1 MADVLA
7 KNWWMFVLRGV
18 FAIIFGVLAW
28 VWPGLTLIAL
38 IYLFA
43 AYALIDGVTAIISIF
58 SPAGRS
64 RWLGLLLEGILGIGA
79 AIVAIAWPGL
89 TALSLVWVIGAWAV
103 VSGVF
108 RIISAVQLRRE
119 IENEWWMGLG
129 GAASIIFGIILFVAP
144 GEGALA
150 LVWLIGIWAIIF
162 GVVLIAL
169 GFRLRDRGTL
179 FTTGGDSART
189 AGA

>member
-1 MADVLA
+1 MMDVLA
-7 KNWWMFVLRGV
+7 RNWWMFVLRGV
-18 FAIIFGVLAW
+18 FAIIFGVVAW
-28 VWPGLTLIAL
+28 IWPGLTLIAL

-58 SPAGRS
+58 SPGGRS
-64 RWLGLLLEGILGIGA
+64 RWFGLLLEGILGIGA

-89 TALSLVWVIGAWAV
+89 TALSLVWVIAAWAV

-108 RIISAVQLRRE
+108 RIITAIRIREE

-150 LVWLIGIWAIIF
+150 LVWLIGIWAIVLGIF
-162 GVVLIAL
+162 LIAF
-169 GFRLRDRGTL
+169 GFRIRDRGALTPTGTD
-179 FTTGGDSART
+179 TTRP
-189 AGA
+189 AGV

>member
-1 MADVLA
+1 MTDVLA

-18 FAIIFGVLAW
+18 FAIIFGVVAW

-58 SPAGRS
+58 SPGGRS
-64 RWLGLLLEGILGIGA
+64 RWFGLLLEGILGIGA

-89 TALSLVWVIGAWAV
+89 TALSLVWVIAAWAV

-108 RIISAVQLRRE
+108 RIITAIRIREE

-144 GEGALA
+144 GQGALT
-150 LVWLIGIWAIIF
+150 LVWLIGIWAIVL
-162 GVVLIAL
+162 GVFLIAF
-169 GFRLRDRGTL
+169 GFRIRDRGTL
-179 FTTGGDSART
+179 TRAGTDTTRP
-189 AGA
+189 AGV